1 MLGKLESMTSCSW
14 IGGCLV
20 VSSCG
25 PCFVSILGLVNLLNH
40 LSMNHITVLF
50 FLPQQATTTGPVP
63 FPFLDNGF
71 RFLPES
77 DLSEFSLILL
87 TTNFLVTQIV
97 INESV

>member
-1 MLGKLESMTSCSW
+1 MHAGKTREYDKLQLDWGLLGRFLMW
-14 IGGCLV
+14 PL
-20 VSSCG
+20 
-25 PCFVSILGLVNLLNH
+25 LRLLVNLLNH

-50 FLPQQATTTGPVP
+50 FLPQQATTTWP
-63 FPFLDNGF
+63 FSFAFLDNGF

-77 DLSEFSLILL
+77 DLSEFSLIPL